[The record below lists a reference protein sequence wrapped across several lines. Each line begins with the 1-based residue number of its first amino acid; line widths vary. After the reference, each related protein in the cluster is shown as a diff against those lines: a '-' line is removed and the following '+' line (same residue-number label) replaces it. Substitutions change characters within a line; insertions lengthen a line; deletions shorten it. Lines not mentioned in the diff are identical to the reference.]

1 MSSGLLETE
10 ENITA
15 CVSIDASGQGAYRE
29 RTETSVYFFMNAITT
44 LFRAKRIGAVTIIAM
59 LALLILGGNQ
69 RQVYADLYPF
79 NDPPSGTDVL
89 CYINGLD
96 EVNGVTI
103 IHPPVPGFNVGECGD
118 TPGGDEDPDPTP
130 NPACSNN
137 EDDDG
142 DGFTDE
148 NDPNCHTDGDPTN
161 SASYNP
167 NKTSEAGSLPVCWNG
182 SDDDEDGKTDFPN
195 DPGCSSATDTSEE
208 DEGGDGDEDNGGGST
223 PAQCSNGTD
232 DDGDNLVDSA
242 DSGCHTDFD
251 AGNSDSYDPNGTNEA
266 ATAPQ
271 CSDGIDNDSDG
282 VIDSADSSC
291 HTDFDADNP
300 GSYDPQGNDESASAH
315 IPQCS
320 DGIDNDS
327 DGVTDLADGGCAN
340 NADDDDESNNNPSE
354 GGGGGGGGGSS
365 RSSTPAP
372 AVLGAA
378 TTTPLYSLE
387 EIAACDTYL
396 TAFIKIGQDNDVE
409 QVMRLQRF
417 LNDFEGASLEVNG
430 FYGTTTLAAVHAF
443 QTKYA
448 ADILTP
454 WGIGESTGF
463 VYLTTRKKVNEI
475 FCNNT
480 KSFPL
485 TEEQQRLVNEARAR
499 ASLEATT
506 PRAPIAPQVPGSPA
520 QPTQVVSPTVPNN
533 ASTTGQAESAL
544 KNVFEFVRGWF
555 GSTQEE

>member
-1 MSSGLLETE
+1 MTQVYKKH
-10 ENITA
+10 I
-15 CVSIDASGQGAYRE
+15 VSE
-29 RTETSVYFFMNAITT
+29 RKPAFIFMNAMG
-44 LFRAKRIGAVTIIAM
+44 LFQAKRVGAIAIIAM

-79 NDPPSGTDVL
+79 DDPPSGTDVL
-89 CYINGLD
+89 CYINGL
-96 EVNGVTI
+96 EEQNGVTI

-118 TPGGDEDPDPTP
+118 ASGGEDAEPTP

-148 NDPNCHTDGDPTN
+148 NDPNCHTDGNPTN

-182 SDDDEDGKTDFPN
+182 ADDDDDGKTDFPN
-195 DPGCSSATDTSEE
+195 DPGCSSATDTNEE
-208 DEGGDGDEDNGGGST
+208 DVGGDNGEGSA
-223 PAQCSNGTD
+223 PQCSNGTD
-232 DDGDNLVDSA
+232 DDGDAFVDSADPACHTDFDSSNSGSYDPNLDDESASEPVAPQCSDGVDNDGDALADSA

-251 AGNSDSYDPNGTNEA
+251 AGNVDSYDPSGTNEA
-266 ATAPQ
+266 AKAPL
-271 CSDGIDNDSDG
+271 CSDGLDNDNDG
-282 VIDSADSSC
+282 QV
-291 HTDFDADNP
+291 
-300 GSYDPQGNDESASAH
+300 
-315 IPQCS
+315 
-320 DGIDNDS
+320 
-327 DGVTDLADGGCAN
+327 DLADGGCEN
-340 NADDDDESNNNPSE
+340 TSDNDETDPPSGG

-378 TTTPLYSLE
+378 TTTPQYSIE
-387 EIAACDTYL
+387 EIAACDRYL
-396 TAFIKIGQDNDVE
+396 TAFIKTGQDNDAS
-409 QVMRLQRF
+409 QVQRLQRF

-443 QTKYA
+443 QTKYS
-448 ADILTP
+448 ADTLTP

-485 TEEQQRLVNEARAR
+485 TEEQQRLVSEARAGIQ
-499 ASLEATT
+499 AT
-506 PRAPIAPQVPGSPA
+506 PIAPIVPQA
-520 QPTQVVSPTVPNN
+520 PTAPKQVVSPTVPKS
-533 ASTTGQAESAL
+533 ASSTGPAESAFR
-544 KNVFEFVRGWF
+544 NVLEFVRGWF
-555 GSTQEE
+555 GSQQE